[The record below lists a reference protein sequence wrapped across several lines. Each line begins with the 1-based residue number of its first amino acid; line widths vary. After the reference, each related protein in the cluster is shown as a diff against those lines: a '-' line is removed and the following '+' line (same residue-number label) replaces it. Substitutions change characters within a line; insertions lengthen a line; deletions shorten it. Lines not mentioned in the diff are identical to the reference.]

1 MSEDAHVIMPYHC
14 RLDSARENRKGLG
27 KIGTTGRG
35 IGPAYEDKV
44 GRCGIRMVDLIDP
57 DVFRERL
64 HRNVEDKNFLLT
76 EMFKEK
82 PVEEEAIYRE
92 YSVYAEKLK
101 PFITN
106 TSLIVDNEI
115 RKGKRVLFE
124 GAQGSHLDIDHGT
137 YPFVTSSCT
146 VAGNACCGAGF
157 GPTKID
163 SVVGII
169 KAYTTRVGGGPFVT
183 ELHDEIGER
192 IQTVGHEFGA
202 TTGRKRRCGWL
213 DMVMIRQSARI
224 SGITGLALTKL
235 DVLTGIDKLKI
246 CTGYRFQDKIFTDAV
261 PSNLNVL
268 GNCEPVFE
276 EMDGWKEDIS
286 SAREMASLPVATRKY
301 IDRISELSGVDIIL
315 VSVGSGREE
324 TIVIKNPLTS
334 M

>member
-1 MSEDAHVIMPYHC
+1 MT
-14 RLDSARENRKGLG
+14 K
-27 KIGTTGRG
+27 
-35 IGPAYEDKV
+35 
-44 GRCGIRMVDLIDP
+44 
-57 DVFRERL
+57 
-64 HRNVEDKNFLLT
+64 
-76 EMFKEK
+76 MFKEK
-82 PVEEEAIYRE
+82 PVKEEAIYKE

-192 IQTVGHEFGA
+192 IQTVGNEFGA

-246 CTGYRFQDKIFTDAV
+246 CTGYRFQDNLFTDAV
-261 PSNLNVL
+261 PSNLKVL

-276 EMDGWKEDIS
+276 ELDGWKEDIR
-286 SAREMASLPVATRKY
+286 SAREMASLPIATRKY
-301 IDRISELSGVDIIL
+301 IDRISELSGVDVIL